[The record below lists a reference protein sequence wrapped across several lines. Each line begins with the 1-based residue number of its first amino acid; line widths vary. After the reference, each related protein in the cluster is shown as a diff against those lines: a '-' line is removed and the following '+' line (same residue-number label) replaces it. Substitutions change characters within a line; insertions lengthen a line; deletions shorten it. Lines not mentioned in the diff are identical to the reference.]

1 MCSCLLWAMRAHA
14 SLGGDS
20 ASVQADRDELQ
31 GLVTITAQA
40 GYDVWEIK
48 TESGMV
54 VREFARRSGTVFALC
69 WSGPAMPDLRQL
81 LGAHFEAYATA
92 LSQLER
98 PGLHRSLRIETGGMV
113 VAGGG
118 HLRAYAGRAFVPA
131 ELPPGFSVAELH

>member
-1 MCSCLLWAMRAHA
+1 LCTLWAVRAHA

-20 ASVQADRDELQ
+20 SSVQADRDELQ

-69 WSGPAMPDLRQL
+69 WSGPAVPDLPQL

-98 PGLHRSLRIETGGMV
+98 PGLHRSLRIETAGLV
-113 VAGGG
+113 VASGG
-118 HLRAYAGRAFVPA
+118 HLRAYSGHAFVRA
-131 ELPPGFSVAELH
+131 ELPPGFSVADLH